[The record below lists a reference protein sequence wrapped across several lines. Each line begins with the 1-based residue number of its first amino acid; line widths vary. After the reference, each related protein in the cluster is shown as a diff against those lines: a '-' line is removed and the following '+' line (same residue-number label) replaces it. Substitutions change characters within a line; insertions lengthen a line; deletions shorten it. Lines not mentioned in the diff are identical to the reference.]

1 MCGVIYPPLHR
12 QGKIPDNKISPLLIY
27 WQPRRG
33 LLKAGYPGHC
43 GWDMTR
49 RTEPLAKVRTGA
61 VIIAAALLLCG
72 EARAQ
77 SSGGG
82 PLGFLD
88 NIFTGSLS
96 KGGQGAPS
104 AQRPG
109 TSAQA
114 QSAPAGN
121 GAPPPWSGEDGAS
134 GHPLMTASAIRE
146 AAANF
151 DNCVASMWPDAA
163 RRNIS
168 QQSFQRFTA
177 GLAPDLRIMDLM
189 DSQPEFSKSI
199 WDYLDIL
206 VNDNRLA
213 KGREILAKYKPQFDA
228 VEKAY
233 GVDRYA
239 IAAIWGIESNYS
251 TQMGDRSVLQSTA
264 TLACIGRRQKYFR
277 DEFLSALE
285 ILHHG
290 DLRPEQMRGSW
301 AGAFGPTQFMPT
313 AFKRYAVDADGDGRR
328 DVVDDPADLI
338 ASTANNLKKDGWQ
351 TGQTWG
357 YEVVV
362 PAGFNY
368 MLADRAK
375 AMTMAQWE
383 HLGLKR
389 AGGQPFP
396 HPTEKAYL
404 LAPAGAEGPGFL
416 MLQNF
421 RVIMKYNPAEAYAL
435 AIGHFA
441 DRLRGAAP
449 FVQPWPRQERELSRT
464 ERLEL
469 QQLLAQRGFYRGTP
483 DGQLGGQTREALRG
497 FQASIGAPAD
507 GFASSDVLERLRG
520 R

>member
-1 MCGVIYPPLHR
+1 MFEG
-12 QGKIPDNKISPLLIY
+12 
-27 WQPRRG
+27 
-33 LLKAGYPGHC
+33 GYMRWPASAI
-43 GWDMTR
+43 TK
-49 RTEPLAKVRTGA
+49 RTAAIA
-61 VIIAAALLLCG
+61 VAATLLCSG
-72 EARAQ
+72 QALVCGPALAQ
-77 SSGGG
+77 SSGDNGVSNFFG
-82 PLGFLD
+82 
-88 NIFTGSLS
+88 NIFPGQKSGS
-96 KGGQGAPS
+96 AP
-104 AQRPG
+104 Q
-109 TSAQA
+109 AQA
-114 QSAPAGN
+114 TPGPD

-134 GHPLMTASAIRE
+134 GHPLMTAAAIRQ

-151 DNCVASMWPDAA
+151 GNCVAAMWPDAA

-168 QQSFQRFTA
+168 QANFERFTA
-177 GLAPDLRIMDLM
+177 GLEPDLRIMDLM
-189 DSQPEFSKSI
+189 DSQPEFTKAI

-213 KGREILAKYKPQFDA
+213 KGREILARYKAQFDA
-228 VEKAY
+228 VEKSY

-251 TQMGDRSVLQSTA
+251 TQMGDRSVLNSTA
-264 TLACIGRRQKYFR
+264 TLACIGRRQAYFK
-277 DEFLSALE
+277 DEFLTALE
-285 ILHHG
+285 ILNRG

-313 AFKRYAVDADGDGRR
+313 AFKRYAVDGDGDGRR
-328 DVVDDPADLI
+328 DVVDNPSDLI

-351 TGQTWG
+351 SGQAWG
-357 YEVVV
+357 YEVVL
-362 PAGFNY
+362 PKAFNF
-368 MLADRAK
+368 MLADKAK
-375 AMTMAQWE
+375 AMTIAQWQQQ
-383 HLGLKR
+383 GLTR
-389 AGGQPFP
+389 ADGKPFP
-396 HPTEKAYL
+396 NPTEKAYL

-441 DRLRGAAP
+441 DRLRGGPP
-449 FVQPWPRQERELSRT
+449 FVQPWPRQERVLSRA

-469 QQLLAQRGFYRGTP
+469 QQLLAQRGFYKGTP
-483 DGQLGGQTREALRG
+483 DGQFGGQTREALRG

>member
-1 MCGVIYPPLHR
+1 
-12 QGKIPDNKISPLLIY
+12 
-27 WQPRRG
+27 
-33 LLKAGYPGHC
+33 LKAGPTTPAAPMQPAPG
-43 GWDMTR
+43 
-49 RTEPLAKVRTGA
+49 
-61 VIIAAALLLCG
+61 
-72 EARAQ
+72 
-77 SSGGG
+77 
-82 PLGFLD
+82 
-88 NIFTGSLS
+88 
-96 KGGQGAPS
+96 S
-104 AQRPG
+104 A
-109 TSAQA
+109 
-114 QSAPAGN
+114 SAPL
-121 GAPPPWSGEDGAS
+121 PWTGEDGAS
-134 GHPLMTASAIRE
+134 GHPLMTASAIGE

-168 QQSFQRFTA
+168 QASFQRFTT
-177 GLAPDLRIMDLM
+177 GLTPDLRIMDLM
-189 DSQPEFSKSI
+189 DSQPEFTKSI

-228 VEKAY
+228 TERAY

-277 DEFLSALE
+277 DEFLAALE

-313 AFKRYAVDADGDGRR
+313 AFKRYAVDANGDGRR
-328 DVVDDPADLI
+328 DVVDDVADLI

-351 TGQTWG
+351 AGQSWG

-362 PAGFNY
+362 PSKFDY

-375 AMTMAQWE
+375 AMAIAQWE
-383 HLGLKR
+383 HLGIR
-389 AGGQPFP
+389 RPGNQPFP
-396 HPTEKAYL
+396 NPTDKAYL
-404 LAPAGAEGPGFL
+404 LAPGGAEGPGFL

-441 DRLRGAAP
+441 DRLRGGAP
-449 FVQPWPRQERELSRT
+449 FVQPWPRQERELSRA

-469 QQLLAQRGFYRGTP
+469 QQLLVQRGFYRGVP
-483 DGQLGGQTREALRG
+483 DGQLGGQTRQALRG
-497 FQASIGAPAD
+497 FQAEIGAPAD
-507 GFASSDVLERLRG
+507 GFASSNVLDRLRS
-520 R
+520 RN

>member
-1 MCGVIYPPLHR
+1 
-12 QGKIPDNKISPLLIY
+12 
-27 WQPRRG
+27 
-33 LLKAGYPGHC
+33 
-43 GWDMTR
+43 MTR
-49 RTEPLAKVRTGA
+49 RVGLLAKRRNSA
-61 VIIAAALLLCG
+61 VIIAAALFVCG
-72 EARAQ
+72 AARAQ

-82 PLGFLD
+82 GPLNFFD

-96 KGGQGAPS
+96 KGSQAAPS

-109 TSAQA
+109 ASAQA
-114 QSAPAGN
+114 QGAPAASS
-121 GAPPPWSGEDGAS
+121 APPPWSGEDGAS
-134 GHPLMTASAIRE
+134 GHPLMSANAIRE

-168 QQSFQRFTA
+168 QANFQRFTA
-177 GLAPDLRIMDLM
+177 GLTPDLRIMDLM
-189 DSQPEFSKSI
+189 DSQPEFTKSI

-206 VNDNRLA
+206 VNDARLA
-213 KGREILAKYKPQFDA
+213 KGREILAKYKTQFDA
-228 VEKAY
+228 AEKAY
-233 GVDRYA
+233 GVDRYV

-251 TQMGDRSVLQSTA
+251 SQMGDRSVLQSTA
-264 TLACIGRRQKYFR
+264 TLACIGRRQKYFK

-389 AGGQPFP
+389 AGQPFP
-396 HPTEKAYL
+396 HPFDKAYL
-404 LAPAGAEGPGFL
+404 LAPAGAEGPSFL

-441 DRLRGAAP
+441 DRLRGGAP
-449 FVQPWPRQERELSRT
+449 FVQPWPRQERELSRA

-469 QQLLAQRGFYRGTP
+469 QQLLAQRGFYRGVP
-483 DGQLGGQTREALRG
+483 DGQLGGLTREALRG

>member
-1 MCGVIYPPLHR
+1 MVSS
-12 QGKIPDNKISPLLIY
+12 Q
-27 WQPRRG
+27 
-33 LLKAGYPGHC
+33 
-43 GWDMTR
+43 
-49 RTEPLAKVRTGA
+49 
-61 VIIAAALLLCG
+61 AL
-72 EARAQ
+72 AQ
-77 SSGGG
+77 SSGLSDLFGNIISG
-82 PLGFLD
+82 PK
-88 NIFTGSLS
+88 S
-96 KGGQGAPS
+96 
-104 AQRPG
+104 G
-109 TSAQA
+109 TSQPQA
-114 QSAPAGN
+114 APGPD
-121 GAPPPWSGEDGAS
+121 GSPPWSGEDGAS
-134 GHPLMTASAIRE
+134 GHPLMTAAAIRQ

-151 DNCVASMWPDAA
+151 QNCVASMWPDAA
-163 RRNIS
+163 RRSVTREN
-168 QQSFQRFTA
+168 FERFTA
-177 GLAPDLRIMDLM
+177 GLEPDLRIMDLM
-189 DSQPEFSKSI
+189 DSQPEFTKAI

-206 VNDNRLA
+206 VNDTRLA

-239 IAAIWGIESNYS
+239 VAAIWGIESNYS
-251 TQMGDRSVLQSTA
+251 TQMGDRSVVNSTA
-264 TLACIGRRQKYFR
+264 TLACIGRRQAYFK

-285 ILHHG
+285 ILNRG

-313 AFKRYAVDADGDGRR
+313 AFKRYAVDGDGDGRR
-328 DVVDDPADLI
+328 DVVDNAADLI

-351 TGQTWG
+351 AGQTWG
-357 YEVVV
+357 FEVVV
-362 PAGFNY
+362 PQGFNY

-375 AMTMAQWE
+375 AMTLAQWQ
-383 HLGLKR
+383 HLGVTR

-396 HPTEKAYL
+396 NIADKAYL

-441 DRLRGAAP
+441 DRLRGGAP
-449 FVQPWPRQERELSRT
+449 FVQPWPRQERVLSRA

-520 R
+520 H

>member
-1 MCGVIYPPLHR
+1 MME
-12 QGKIPDNKISPLLIY
+12 LLMNA
-27 WQPRRG
+27 R
-33 LLKAGYPGHC
+33 AA
-43 GWDMTR
+43 
-49 RTEPLAKVRTGA
+49 LAV
-61 VIIAAALLLCG
+61 VAAAMLISG
-72 EARAQ
+72 AANAQ
-77 SSGGG
+77 SSGSGLSNLFGNIFSGSNSASPAQPQTSAGGG
-82 PLGFLD
+82 PL
-88 NIFTGSLS
+88 
-96 KGGQGAPS
+96 
-104 AQRPG
+104 
-109 TSAQA
+109 
-114 QSAPAGN
+114 
-121 GAPPPWSGEDGAS
+121 PWSGEDGAS
-134 GHPLMTASAIRE
+134 GHPLMTAAAIRQ

-151 DNCVASMWPDAA
+151 DNCVTSMWPDAA

-168 QQSFQRFTA
+168 QDNFQRFTA

-189 DSQPEFSKSI
+189 DSQPEFTKSI

-206 VNDNRLA
+206 VNDDRLA
-213 KGREILAKYKPQFDA
+213 RGREILKKYKVQFDA
-228 VEKAY
+228 VERAY
-233 GVDRYA
+233 GVDRYT

-251 TQMGDRSVLQSTA
+251 TQMGERNVVQSTA
-264 TLACIGRRQKYFR
+264 TLACVGRRQAYFK

-285 ILHHG
+285 ILNHG
-290 DLRPEQMRGSW
+290 DLKPEQMRGSW

-351 TGQTWG
+351 AGQTWG

-362 PAGFNY
+362 PKGFNY

-375 AMTMAQWE
+375 TMTMAQWE
-383 HLGLKR
+383 RLGLTR
-389 AGGQPFP
+389 ASGQPLP
-396 HPTEKAYL
+396 PTSEKAYL

-441 DRLRGAAP
+441 DRLRGGPP
-449 FVQPWPRQERELSRT
+449 FVQPWPRQERELSRA

-469 QQLLAQRGFYRGTP
+469 QQLLVQRGFYRGTP
-483 DGQLGGQTREALRG
+483 DGQFGGETRQALRT